1 MATAVD
7 VDLYAV
13 LSVSKS
19 AKDTEARAARHARRP
34 SRPSANIC
42 ARLSARAAAA
52 RGAQIRR
59 AYRNLI
65 TKLHPDKGGDA
76 ELFSAVQKAYDV
88 LSNAAKRAQYDATGR
103 LERTVDEELMDSFG
117 GGARAACARARAARA
132 LAAT

>member
-1 MATAVD
+1 M
-7 VDLYAV
+7 
-13 LSVSKS
+13 
-19 AKDTEARAARHARRP
+19 
-34 SRPSANIC
+34 
-42 ARLSARAAAA
+42 RLSARTAAS

-76 ELFSAVQKAYDV
+76 ELFGAVQKAYDV

-117 GGARAACARARAARA
+117 GGARAAGVRACAARA
-132 LAAT
+132 LASDTTA